1 MITRAQVVA
10 KAREFMDTPFKDQ
23 HRMKGKRGGIDCVG
37 LVLLTAE
44 ELGICYTDTA
54 LMRGSDYLNYNPQ
67 SVNSQVLQE
76 CTKRLVN
83 KPVKDIRAGDIV
95 VMRAGSST
103 PSHAAIIT
111 SGPGGI
117 LYMIHAYNGGPM
129 KVVEHIMDVKWQ
141 RRIAGAFSYPGVEEV
156 S

>member
-1 MITRAQVVA
+1 MATRAQVQA
-10 KAREFMDTPFKDQ
+10 TARTFAGTPFKDQ
-23 HRMKGKRGGIDCVG
+23 HRLKGKRGGIDCVG

-44 ELGICYTDTA
+44 ELGIGYTDTA

-76 CTKRLVN
+76 CVKRLVE

-103 PSHAAIIT
+103 PSHAAILS
-111 SGPGGI
+111 SGPDGS

-129 KVVEHIMDVKWQ
+129 CVTEHILDEKWR
-141 RRIAGAFSYPGVEEV
+141 RRIAGAFEYPGLED
-156 S
+156 

>member
-1 MITRAQVVA
+1 MATRAQVQSVA
-10 KAREFMDTPFKDQ
+10 RSFAKTPFKDQ
-23 HRMKGKRGGIDCVG
+23 HRLKGKRGGIDCVG

-83 KPVKDIRAGDIV
+83 KHVKDIRPGDIV
-95 VMRAGSST
+95 VMRAGSSQ

-111 SGPGGI
+111 AGPGGV

-129 KVVEHIMDVKWQ
+129 EVTEHILDVKWQ
-141 RRIAGAFSYPGVEEV
+141 RRIAGAFEYPGLED
-156 S
+156 